1 MSKRASA
8 QTARLRLDMIKDGI
22 VLLASKGNR
31 HVVQQ

>member
-8 QTARLRLDMIKDGI
+8 QTAWLRLDTIEDDV